1 MGTAIIRLFLVL
13 CCYTT
18 ENGYYKYDV
27 VDVKDST
34 FAGTLVSFN
43 KYNKGDTVKFYS
55 QQK

>member
-1 MGTAIIRLFLVL
+1 MGTFIVRFFIVL

-34 FAGTLVSFN
+34 ANGTLISFN
-43 KYNKGDTVKFYS
+43 KYNKGDTIKFYDNY
-55 QQK
+55 K